1 MRVRPLSLVAGC
13 VVVVLSVA
21 SLAAGADDLRLV
33 EAVKNRELEVARALL
48 TERVDVNTPLPDGAT
63 ALHWAVHWN
72 ELDMA
77 ERLLGAGARVD
88 ATNDYGVTP
97 LSLACTN
104 GSARLVEELLAAGAN
119 PNAALLTGETVLMTC
134 ARTGIVDAV
143 SALLARGADVE
154 AVEARETFQEQ
165 TALMWAAAEGHAEV
179 TRVLIEHG
187 ADIRARSTNGFTPL
201 LFAARKG
208 DLETTQ
214 VLLSTGVDIDE
225 AAPDGATAL
234 VIASLRGET
243 EFARFLLDEGA
254 DPNLGPG
261 FSPLHWAAGYYV
273 TELSDNTSG
282 ILAEDSEW
290 SYLGGFQGDEK
301 LEFVR
306 MLLAHGADVNARAEA
321 RPSPYV
327 GGYVGGG
334 NRRGRNSGATP
345 FLLAAAAND
354 LAVMRVLLEA
364 GADSLVATNNNTT
377 PLMVA
382 AGIGYT
388 QGRNKTTVD
397 TALRAATLCLELG
410 ADVNAINEEGETAL
424 HGAAYRQDG
433 EALVRFLVEDL
444 GADMNVKSQRGWTPL
459 VITEGILTAAF
470 YIRAPQSA
478 ELLRKLGAEP
488 SPPDVIRDQPTIDR
502 LIREQARQTR

>member
-1 MRVRPLSLVAGC
+1 MHVRHESLVAGW
-13 VVVVLSVA
+13 VVLVLSVA
-21 SLAAGADDLRLV
+21 TLAAGADDLRLV
-33 EAVKNRELEVARALL
+33 EASKNRDLDVARALL
-48 TERVDVNTPLPDGAT
+48 TQQVNVNTPQPDGAT

-72 ELDMA
+72 DLDMA
-77 ERLLGAGARVD
+77 DLLMRAGARVD

-97 LSLACTN
+97 LSLACKN
-104 GSARLVEELLAAGAN
+104 GSAALVEKLLTAGTN
-119 PNAALLTGETVLMTC
+119 PNAVLSTGETVLMTC
-134 ARTGIVDAV
+134 ARTGNADAV
-143 SALLARGADVE
+143 TALLARGADVN
-154 AVEARETFQEQ
+154 AKETWQEQ

-179 TRVLIEHG
+179 TRVLTAHG
-187 ADIRARSTNGFTPL
+187 ADVRARSTNGFTPV
-201 LFAARKG
+201 LFAARKA
-208 DLETTQ
+208 DLNTTTI
-214 VLLSTGVDIDE
+214 LLNAGANINE
-225 AAPDGATAL
+225 AAPDGTTAL
-234 VIASLRGET
+234 VIATIRGQT
-243 EFARFLLDEGA
+243 EFAKFLLDGGA

-321 RPSPYV
+321 SPSPYV
-327 GGYVGGG
+327 GGNRRGGG
-334 NRRGRNSGATP
+334 RGGRNSGATP

-354 LAVMRVLLEA
+354 AAVMRVLLEA

-410 ADVNAINEEGETAL
+410 ADVNAVNANGETAL
-424 HGAAYRQDG
+424 HGAARRQDG
-433 EALVRFLVEDL
+433 EGLVQFLVEDL
-444 GADMNVKSQRGWTPL
+444 GADMNVKSRRGWTPL
-459 VITEGILTAAF
+459 VIAEGIFTAAY
-470 YIRAPQSA
+470 YIRAPRTA
-478 ELLRKLGAEP
+478 ELLRQLGAEP
-488 SPPDVIRDQPTIDR
+488 SPPDVIRDQPTVDR
-502 LIREQARQTR
+502 LLREQARQTR